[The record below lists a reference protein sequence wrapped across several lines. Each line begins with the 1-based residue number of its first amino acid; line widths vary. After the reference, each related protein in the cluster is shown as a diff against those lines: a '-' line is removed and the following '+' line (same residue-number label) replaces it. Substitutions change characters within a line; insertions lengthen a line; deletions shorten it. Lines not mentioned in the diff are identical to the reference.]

1 MMEVKRYA
9 IFLCILLSLPLVLQA
24 QRQREK
30 RLIEEQVAAIRNNP
44 EYLSAVG
51 VGESMEEADRQALAA
66 LSSQITVCVSS
77 QLDVQTSVEQTTDNF
92 SKTDRIN
99 SQIQTYSMTNLP
111 NVKRIEISEEPEAQV
126 LRYMRADEVDQ
137 IFRDREDKIKNYVK
151 MGMAQETRLQ

>member
-1 MMEVKRYA
+1 
-9 IFLCILLSLPLVLQA
+9 
-24 QRQREK
+24 
-30 RLIEEQVAAIRNNP
+30 
-44 EYLSAVG
+44 
-51 VGESMEEADRQALAA
+51 MEEADRQALAA

-151 MGMAQETRLQ
+151 MGMARKPFANCRCLALLQLP